1 MESINKF
8 ITKRLI
14 FACLFSC
21 LFIVGILF
29 IVFGLKLHYQVL
41 LIIGLFI
48 CFIEVY
54 LLPLLWFNYA
64 AWLFYKK
71 VYNVVVTKGM
81 LTTIEI
87 SNYLNKKDKDV
98 TKGINILCENGLL
111 DEYVFKDQCKLIKK

>member
-71 VYNVVVTKGM
+71 VYNVVVTKGI